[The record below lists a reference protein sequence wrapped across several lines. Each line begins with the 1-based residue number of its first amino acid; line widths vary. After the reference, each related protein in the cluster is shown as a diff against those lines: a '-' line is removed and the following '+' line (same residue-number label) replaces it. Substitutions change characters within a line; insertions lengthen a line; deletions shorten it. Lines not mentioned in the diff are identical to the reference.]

1 MNLNLNPCQNVSLC
15 KEAFWAILIVFFTFL
30 TLTNWHHWLHLLFT
44 WFMNRWWLVLSI
56 VTFLTTDFF
65 LKSVNR
71 VLVCT
76 CISTYPRNDGEEL
89 KKKYFIFY
97 LTILFGKAADIY
109 HNYAPINNSK
119 MYIFLTGSIK
129 NKRYTTLLFKR
140 Y

>member
-1 MNLNLNPCQNVSLC
+1 MYINIS
-15 KEAFWAILIVFFTFL
+15 KK
-30 TLTNWHHWLHLLFT
+30 
-44 WFMNRWWLVLSI
+44 RWRRI
-56 VTFLTTDFF
+56 
-65 LKSVNR
+65 
-71 VLVCT
+71 
-76 CISTYPRNDGEEL
+76 E
-89 KKKYFIFY
+89 KKNFIFY